1 MIELESNLV
10 NLRIILLHRTH
21 NTMQKYGLIGWP
33 VNHSLSPS
41 IHNPA
46 FKETKLDAHY
56 NLVECP
62 PEKISSIIED
72 LKAQSYKGWNC
83 TVPLKADIIPLLDW
97 VDEEAMACQSVNT
110 VVVHENGE
118 LHGYSTDGYGI
129 ETAIQEEF
137 GVDLKGKRVLFI
149 GAGGAAR
156 AAAARIAK
164 SGAAAITVI
173 NRSEANAQ
181 LLLDTA
187 SVMNPKCETKF
198 IASADLSSYHYIC
211 KEHDIMIQCTSL
223 GLKDGDPSPFPS
235 NLLVPSILVMD
246 MIYKETPFQVAAKK
260 AGCKTAG
267 GLGMLLH
274 QGVKSWEMWTQQEAP
289 VELMRE
295 SLTSAAYPHD

>member
-1 MIELESNLV
+1 ML
-10 NLRIILLHRTH
+10 
-21 NTMQKYGLIGWP
+21 KYGLIGWP

-46 FKETKLDAHY
+46 FKEMNLNANY
-56 NLVECP
+56 NLIECP
-62 PEKISSIIED
+62 PDDINSIID
-72 LKAQSYKGWNC
+72 GLKAESYKGWNC

-97 VDEEAMACQSVNT
+97 VDKEALACQSVNT
-110 VVVHENGE
+110 VIVQKDGK

-129 ETAIQEEF
+129 ETAIKEEF
-137 GVDLKGKRVLFI
+137 GISLNNKRVLFV

-164 SGAAAITVI
+164 SGATAITVI

-187 SVMNPKCETKF
+187 KLMNPGCETQF
-198 IASADLSSYHYIC
+198 IASSDLSKHTKIC
-211 KEHDIMIQCTSL
+211 QEYDILIQCTSL
-223 GLKDGDPSPFPS
+223 GLKDGDAQPFPS
-235 NLLVPSILVMD
+235 SLLHSSILVMD
-246 MIYKETPFQVAAKK
+246 MIYKETPFQIAAKE

-274 QGVKSWEMWTQQEAP
+274 QGVKSWEMWTDMKAP
-289 VELMRE
+289 VEIMRKNLIE
-295 SLTSAAYPHD
+295 AAYPHD